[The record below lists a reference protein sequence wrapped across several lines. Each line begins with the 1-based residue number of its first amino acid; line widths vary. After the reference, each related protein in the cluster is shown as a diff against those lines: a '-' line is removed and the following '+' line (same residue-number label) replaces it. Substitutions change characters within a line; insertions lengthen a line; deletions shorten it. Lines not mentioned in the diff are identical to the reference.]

1 MRRDRARLEGEVEP
15 IRYGHLEVV
24 MSRSYYRIGLV
35 VLAAMSVIDLLG
47 PLFTDGSH
55 PPMSVALVGAAIG
68 LASLALVPSAW
79 RGSRRAA
86 WILVGL
92 RLLSALSAVPAFF
105 VSDAPAPAVGLAGG
119 LIAVTVAGA
128 VLVVAGIRRVDLV
141 GAR

>member
-1 MRRDRARLEGEVEP
+1 MG
-15 IRYGHLEVV
+15 RY
-24 MSRSYYRIGLV
+24 YYRIGLV

-47 PLFTDGSH
+47 PLVTDGSH

-68 LASLALVPSAW
+68 LASLALILPAW

-105 VSDAPAPAVGLAGG
+105 VSDAPAPAVGLAAG
-119 LIAVTVAGA
+119 LVAVTVLGA
-128 VLVVAGIRRVDLV
+128 VLVVAGTRQADLV